1 MQTIFFLM
9 KSKMLKKKNSPH
21 WSSLPE
27 IPAVGESAVNIRQ
40 PTV

>member
-1 MQTIFFLM
+1 M
-9 KSKMLKKKNSPH
+9 KSKKFKKISPH

-27 IPAVGESAVNIRQ
+27 TPAVGESAVNIRQ